1 MVIDNSQYITKAKEN
16 KIVVVIPVYNNVSTI
31 AAVISDVRKY
41 VEDVWVVNDGSTDS
55 TLDVLSGIE
64 GIHILS
70 YNQNRGKGYALR
82 LAIKETHK
90 AGFRY
95 MISMDADGQHYATDI
110 PHFIEEIEKYP
121 DSLLVGARNL
131 NADNMPGKN
140 SFANKFSN
148 FWYRVETL
156 QKLSD
161 TQSGFRLY
169 PLTLLHKVNFITNRY
184 EFEVEVLVR
193 SAWRGVRVANI
204 PISVYYPPKEERVS
218 HFKPAKD
225 FTRISILNTCL
236 VLVALL
242 VYYPYVFFKS
252 LSIKNIK
259 CFFNKYVFNST
270 DSNVKMSASIALG
283 VFCGIIPIWGYQL
296 VFAGVSAHLLKL
308 NKVVAMISSNIS
320 IPPMI
325 PFILYGSLVLGGI
338 FFDNPLWI
346 DIHQVSFQTVAE
358 ALLQYVVG
366 SVMLAIIAFLVVF
379 LSTLC
384 IFSFTRHKR

>member
-16 KIVVVIPVYNNVSTI
+16 KIVVVIPVYNNVRTI
-31 AAVISDVRKY
+31 ATVISDVRKY

-259 CFFNKYVFNST
+259 LFFDKYVFNST

-338 FFDNPLWI
+338 FFDKPLWI

>member
-1 MVIDNSQYITKAKEN
+1 MVIDNSQYINKAKEN

-242 VYYPYVFFKS
+242 GYYPYVFFKS

-259 CFFNKYVFNST
+259 YFFNKYVFNST

-338 FFDNPLWI
+338 FFDKPLWI